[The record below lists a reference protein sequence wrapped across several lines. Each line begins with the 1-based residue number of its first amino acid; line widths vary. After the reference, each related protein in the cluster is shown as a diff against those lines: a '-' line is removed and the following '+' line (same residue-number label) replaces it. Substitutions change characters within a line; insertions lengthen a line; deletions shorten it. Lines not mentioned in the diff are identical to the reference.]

1 MLDETNAP
9 QEMVPTS
16 ISDTMS
22 VNVICFDFA
31 LQLLSLLQYPTKM
44 TQENLVIEINEPLS
58 IAPTSNPN
66 KALSEV

>member
-1 MLDETNAP
+1 
-9 QEMVPTS
+9 MVPTS